1 MSVTALRSSVS
12 LKDALV
18 KRPGYYVE
26 GRWYRDHFHQARA
39 RAAYLAA
46 QFGRPVDLLRL
57 EHEAPKLEL
66 VLTVINKTQP
76 K

>member
-1 MSVTALRSSVS
+1 MNALS
-12 LKDALV
+12 

-26 GRWYRDHFHQARA
+26 GEWFKDRFHQARA

-46 QFGRPVDLLRL
+46 QYGRPIDLKRI
-57 EHEAPKLEL
+57 EHESDTFQL
-66 VLTVINKTQP
+66 VLTVINK